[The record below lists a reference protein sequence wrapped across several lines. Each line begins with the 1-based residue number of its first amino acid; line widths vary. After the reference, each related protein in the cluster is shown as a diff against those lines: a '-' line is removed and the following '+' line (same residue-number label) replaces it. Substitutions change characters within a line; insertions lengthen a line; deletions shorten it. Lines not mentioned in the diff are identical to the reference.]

1 MALQYQEHVEA
12 GVKIQHKLVFRY
24 LGTRVWSSVVRIIGG
39 LFIYLFTYFGWL
51 MGSGTVGQA
60 VTNQLSVN
68 MLSQDKGG
76 HIFPSVSLM

>member
-1 MALQYQEHVEA
+1 MALQYPGA
-12 GVKIQHKLVFRY
+12 CGASVKIQHKLVLRY

-39 LFIYLFTYFGWL
+39 LFIYLFTPFGWL
-51 MGSGTVGQA
+51 IGSGTVGQA

-68 MLSQDKGG
+68 MLSQDKGR